1 MSSPG
6 RFHLLYDYENY
17 NPDTL
22 DLSQDAEAKDYW
34 FRCFNRLV
42 LKFEQQA
49 AKSQASDPTALDRAA
64 KFRKHYLDHLEQLK
78 QQESCS
84 DQKPLTIRNLLELNE
99 ASLRLYGFDDPWK
112 DQKRLENEASVKKLS
127 ARLHR
132 IDRLE
137 DPAEKWT
144 EIIKGVLAGNMFDW
158 GAQAVSQI
166 LESDANFGL
175 EEALERIQ
183 KRPWLVD
190 CLDEW
195 LERMQGPPHTCATI
209 FTDNS
214 GIDIVLGILPLVREL
229 LLRNTKV
236 LLCANTKPALNDVTY
251 EELQEVV
258 KQCCTECKIINDAY
272 DTGMLQVFGN
282 EQNGP
287 CLDFRLITSDLCN
300 AILESDLLI
309 IVGMARALHTNLN
322 AKFTCETLKLAVVKN
337 EWLAKRL
344 GGETFSVICKYE
356 NI

>member
-1 MSSPG
+1 MASSKH
-6 RFHLLYDYENY
+6 FHLLQDFQSY

-34 FRCFNRLV
+34 FQCFNRLV

-49 AKSQASDPTALDRAA
+49 AKSQGSDPTAFNRAA
-64 KFRKHYLDHLEQLK
+64 QFREHFVNQLK
-78 QQESCS
+78 ILQQQNSHS
-84 DQKPLTIRNLLELNE
+84 NPLAIRNLLELNE

-112 DQKRLENEASVKKLS
+112 EQKRLENEASLK
-127 ARLHR
+127 RLKYRLQR
-132 IDRLE
+132 IDLLK
-137 DPAEKWT
+137 DTNAKWM

-166 LESDANFGL
+166 LESDTNFGL
-175 EEALERIQ
+175 DEAMERIQ
-183 KRPWLVD
+183 KRPWLID

-195 LERMQGPPHTCATI
+195 LQRIQGPPHTCATI

-214 GIDIVLGILPLVREL
+214 GTDIVLGILPLVREL
-229 LLRNTKV
+229 LKRKTKV
-236 LLCANTKPALNDVTY
+236 LLCANTKPALNDITY
-251 EELQEVV
+251 GELKHLV
-258 KQCCTECKIINDAY
+258 KQCCMECKIISYAY
-272 DTGMLQVFGN
+272 NTGMLQIFGN

-287 CLDFRLITSDLCN
+287 CLDFRLITPDLSD
-300 AILESDLLI
+300 AIWESDLLI

-337 EWLAKRL
+337 EWLARRL